1 MKSQD
6 STHRDPESVSK
17 RRAKGR
23 AKGPSPWTTVTTA
36 YTYVGAAMELLGH
49 ILMRRG
55 KMIQNAALF
64 NGMLMVGLYYVFQKF
79 IMLSYL
85 IMFSEIDIA
94 IVT

>member
-1 MKSQD
+1 
-6 STHRDPESVSK
+6 
-17 RRAKGR
+17 
-23 AKGPSPWTTVTTA
+23 
-36 YTYVGAAMELLGH
+36 MELLGH
-49 ILMRRG
+49 ILMRPG

>member
-1 MKSQD
+1 M
-6 STHRDPESVSK
+6 
-17 RRAKGR
+17 
-23 AKGPSPWTTVTTA
+23 TTA
-36 YTYVGAAMELLGH
+36 YTYVGAAMELLVH
-49 ILMRRG
+49 ILMRPG

>member
-1 MKSQD
+1 
-6 STHRDPESVSK
+6 
-17 RRAKGR
+17 
-23 AKGPSPWTTVTTA
+23 VTTA

-49 ILMRRG
+49 ILMRPG

-64 NGMLMVGLYYVFQKF
+64 NGMLMVGLYVFEKF

>member
-1 MKSQD
+1 
-6 STHRDPESVSK
+6 
-17 RRAKGR
+17 
-23 AKGPSPWTTVTTA
+23 
-36 YTYVGAAMELLGH
+36 MELLGH
-49 ILMRRG
+49 ILMRPG

-64 NGMLMVGLYYVFQKF
+64 NGMLMVGLYVFEKF

>member
-1 MKSQD
+1 
-6 STHRDPESVSK
+6 
-17 RRAKGR
+17 
-23 AKGPSPWTTVTTA
+23 VTTA

-49 ILMRRG
+49 ILMRPG

-64 NGMLMVGLYYVFQKF
+64 NGMLMVGLYVFEQF

>member
-1 MKSQD
+1 
-6 STHRDPESVSK
+6 
-17 RRAKGR
+17 
-23 AKGPSPWTTVTTA
+23 VTTA

-49 ILMRRG
+49 ILMRPG

-64 NGMLMVGLYYVFQKF
+64 NGMLMVGLYVFGKF